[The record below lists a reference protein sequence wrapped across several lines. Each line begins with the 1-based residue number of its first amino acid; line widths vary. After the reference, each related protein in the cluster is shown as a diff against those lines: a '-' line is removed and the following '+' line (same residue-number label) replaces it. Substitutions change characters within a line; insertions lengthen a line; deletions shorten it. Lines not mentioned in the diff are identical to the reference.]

1 MRVNQKILV
10 VDDDPVV
17 GKSFNRVLTNK
28 GYIVIHAQNA
38 QEALTKMQDVDLV
51 YTDIK
56 MPGMNGLEFAEE
68 MKARRPWTPVVI
80 ITGYGTLANEA
91 RAKAAGVT
99 AFLHKP
105 LSPEMIEGSAAYA
118 LREPE
123 KALMT
128 AVAPAVEAV
137 APEAVAKAETDAQ
150 PGFIRTIALLAAAPF
165 IGLAF
170 FVFTPILGLA
180 ALAVFGL
187 RRLLQLPATKKALHF
202 AKNVALF
209 LAAPFIGLLYAM
221 LLPVVGFGVVAGM
234 GFKALM
240 KYPAARHA
248 FHAMKQAGLVVA
260 APFIGL
266 AFIIALPFAGA
277 GMLAWTGTRALMNKL
292 DLA

>member
-1 MRVNQKILV
+1 MRTNQKILV

-28 GYIVIHAQNA
+28 GYVVIHAQNA

-51 YTDIK
+51 YTDIR

-105 LSPEMIEGSAAYA
+105 LTPETIEDSAAYA

-123 KALMT
+123 PALMAAAT
-128 AVAPAVEAV
+128 PAVAAVPFDVVEAK
-137 APEAVAKAETDAQ
+137 PEAQASLVKILAK
-150 PGFIRTIALLAAAPF
+150 LVAAPF

-170 FVFTPILGLA
+170 FALMPIAGLA
-180 ALAVFGL
+180 ALAVFGV
-187 RRLLQLPATKKALHF
+187 RKLLSLPATRKVLHF
-202 AKNVALF
+202 ARNVALF
-209 LAAPFIGLLYAM
+209 LAAPFIGLLYAI

-240 KYPAARHA
+240 KYAAARKA
-248 FHAMKQAGLVVA
+248 FQFVKQAGLVFA

-266 AFIIALPFAGA
+266 AFIITLPFAGTA
-277 GMLAWTGTRALMNKL
+277 MLAWTGTRALMAKL